1 MFSNRCKMS
10 NTVTVKIAGKKSSVA
25 VIGSGFS
32 GLSAAAYLAKSG
44 CNVNVYEKN
53 EHIGGRARQLIA
65 KGYTFDMGPSWYWMP
80 EVFENFFN
88 DFGYNASDFYEL
100 EQLDPGFTVVFGK
113 QDVLHIPADYA
124 ALEALF
130 ESIEPGSAAQ
140 LALFLEEAAYKY
152 HTGMDK
158 LVHKPCLSLMEF
170 ADWDLIRGAF
180 KLQVF
185 TAFSKHLRR
194 FFKDQRLITL
204 MEFPVLFLGA
214 MPQDTPAL
222 YSLMNYAGLKLG
234 TWYPKGGFGR
244 VIEGMQK
251 VCEAQGVVFHT
262 NSPVSHFHVA
272 GRSID
277 HMSTKYGDSYYQGVI
292 ASADYHHVEEQLL
305 DEAYRN
311 YDADYWSKRV
321 MAPSSLIFYLGVN
334 RKIKKLEHHT
344 LFFDADLKLHAT
356 EIYKDPKWP
365 TKPLFY
371 VCCPSKS
378 DDSVAPDGH
387 ENLFILMPLAPGIED
402 TEALRTEYF
411 ALIMERLEDYT
422 GEPIRNSLDYNKSY
436 CVKDFKA
443 DYNSFKGNAY
453 GLANTLMQTT
463 HLKPSIKNKKVKN
476 LFYAGQLT
484 VPGPGVP
491 PSIISGKVSA
501 QLLIQYLN
509 HQ

>member
-1 MFSNRCKMS
+1 ML
-10 NTVTVKIAGKKSSVA
+10 VTKTNDSFRPDRSVA

-44 CNVNVYEKN
+44 CSVNVYEKN
-53 EHIGGRARQLIA
+53 SALGGRARQQNSS
-65 KGYTFDMGPSWYWMP
+65 GYVFDMGPSWYWMP

-88 DFGYNASDFYEL
+88 DFGYQASDFYEL

-113 QDVLHIPADYA
+113 EDVLDIPADYA

-130 ESIEPGSAAQ
+130 ESIEPGSANQ
-140 LALFLEEAAYKY
+140 LNLFLEEAAYKY
-152 HTGMDK
+152 HTGMNK
-158 LVHKPCLSLMEF
+158 LVHKPGLSLLEF
-170 ADWDLIRGAF
+170 ADWDLIKGAF

-185 TAFSKHLRR
+185 TSFSKHVRR

-234 TWYPKGGFGR
+234 TWYPKGGFGK
-244 VIEGMQK
+244 VIQGMQK
-251 VCEAQGVVFHT
+251 VCEAQGVIFHT
-262 NSPVSHFHVA
+262 DSPVNHFHIA
-272 GRSID
+272 NGQID
-277 HMSTKYGDSYYQGVI
+277 HISTKYGDSHYDGII
-292 ASADYHHVEEQLL
+292 ASADYHHVEHQLL
-305 DEAYRN
+305 DETYRN
-311 YDADYWSKRV
+311 YSSEYWDKRV
-321 MAPSSLIFYLGVN
+321 MAPSSLIFYLGVKQ
-334 RKIKKLEHHT
+334 KIEKLQHHT
-344 LFFDADLKLHAT
+344 LFFDADLDLHAK

-371 VCCPSKS
+371 VCCPSRT
-378 DDSVAPDGH
+378 DDGVAPEGH

-402 TEALRTEYF
+402 TEALREQYF
-411 ALIMERLEDYT
+411 ELILERLENYIGID
-422 GEPIRNSLDYNKSY
+422 IRMALDYKQSY

-453 GLANTLMQTT
+453 GLANTLMQTA
-463 HLKPSIKNKKVKN
+463 HLKPSIKNKKIKN
-476 LFYAGQLT
+476 LFYAGQLI

-509 HQ
+509 QP